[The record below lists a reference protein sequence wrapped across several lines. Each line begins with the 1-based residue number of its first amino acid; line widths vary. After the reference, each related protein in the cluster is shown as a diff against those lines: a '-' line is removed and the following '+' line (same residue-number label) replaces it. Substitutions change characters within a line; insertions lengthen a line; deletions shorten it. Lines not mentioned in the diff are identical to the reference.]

1 MSKDKAREWT
11 LVGKYVRVIDGDFL
25 HQPMHSLLA
34 SLSQIP
40 VGEEVKVVEKSYAD
54 ELEAKL
60 NYYKDHAEMMKE
72 QWDKA
77 EAKLAECVAAI
88 QYVMANNDKITG
100 WDKLHDAFYSV
111 KK

>member
-1 MSKDKAREWT
+1 MSKDKAPREFHEKIKDIQKEIGHWANNCGGCET
-11 LVGKYVRVIDGDFL
+11 CDREFGHK
-25 HQPMHSLLA
+25 
-34 SLSQIP
+34 
-40 VGEEVKVVEKSYAD
+40 EEPTYDMQTVFEIVNEYAA
-54 ELEAKL
+54 L
-60 NYYKDHAEMMKE
+60 
-72 QWDKA
+72 